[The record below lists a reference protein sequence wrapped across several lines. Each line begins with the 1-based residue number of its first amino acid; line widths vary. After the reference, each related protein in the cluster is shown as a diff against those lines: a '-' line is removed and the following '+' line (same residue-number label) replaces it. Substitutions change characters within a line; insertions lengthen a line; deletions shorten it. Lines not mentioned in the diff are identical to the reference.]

1 MTGTYICLYIE
12 VLLVGV
18 SGIQLEIGKKEN
30 LLYVYKSISLTEIT
44 EAGGFQGQLEMAL
57 EPTLRPSVSLALIHK
72 KYSVCTL
79 FFGILDFFF

>member
-1 MTGTYICLYIE
+1 MTGTYIYLYIE

-44 EAGGFQGQLEMAL
+44 EAGGFQGQLEMSA
-57 EPTLRPSVSLALIHK
+57 
-72 KYSVCTL
+72 
-79 FFGILDFFF
+79 

>member
-44 EAGGFQGQLEMAL
+44 EAGGFQGQLEMGTWTYSK
-57 EPTLRPSVSLALIHK
+57 TLCL
-72 KYSVCTL
+72 
-79 FFGILDFFF
+79 FGIDS